1 MKFKITEKGN
11 TVTLNVK
18 LSQSEIKSEDNV
30 NYGWRKAKEKLK
42 QEGYSLGKMI
52 EYTTLMNKF
61 SVYEGNFI
69 FVFEPVKVTKQ
80 KTTPIEIKTVEANL
94 DKVETVPTLKEEK
107 ISSPYATS
115 KIKPSTRRT
124 SKKKK

>member
-18 LSQSEIKSEDNV
+18 LSQSEIKNEDTV

-42 QEGYSLGKMI
+42 QEGYDLGRMI

-61 SVYEGNFI
+61 SVYEGDFI

-80 KTTPIEIKTVEANL
+80 KTVPIEIKTVEVNL

-115 KIKPSTRRT
+115 KVKPSTRRT